1 MKTIV
6 LGALLCLF
14 LSSKLW
20 AQEIQFNTDRPGIFY
35 TATTVDKG
43 HLQLETGL
51 GLDLLINTNSWT
63 FLETDLRYGL
73 LKNFELRSGFQFSG
87 LKQSNA
93 AELALS
99 SMLKAGFKWQIVDK
113 KVQLAYLA
121 EVLVPIHPA
130 IVNAHHLLQMSHGV
144 GKKVSFNYL
153 LLHRYDF
160 SRLGAEHY
168 GGDFQFAYTVR
179 LNLLPR
185 WSFFAELSA
194 QWSSL
199 QTSQI
204 AVLYDT
210 GLTFS
215 LKDNLQF
222 DIFFGH
228 GINYKQGTYGLGI
241 CWLPPR
247 TNKK

>member
-6 LGALLCLF
+6 LGVLLCLF

-20 AQEIQFNTDRPGIFY
+20 AQEIKFNTDRPGISY

-43 HLQLETGL
+43 YLQLESGF
-51 GLDLLINTNSWT
+51 GLDLLNHVNSWT
-63 FLETDLRYGL
+63 FMKTDLRYGL
-73 LKNFELRSGFQFSG
+73 FKNFELRSGFQLLG
-87 LKQSNA
+87 LKHRTSD
-93 AELALS
+93 LALTS
-99 SMLKAGFKWQIVDK
+99 TLKAGLKWQVVNK

-121 EVLVPIHPA
+121 EILVPIHPT

-168 GGDFQFAYTVR
+168 GGDLQLAYAVR

-185 WSFFAELSA
+185 WSFFLELSA

-199 QTSQI
+199 QTTQV

-210 GLTFS
+210 GLTF
-215 LKDNLQF
+215 LIKDNLQF

-241 CWLPPR
+241 CWLPPKI
-247 TNKK
+247 NKK